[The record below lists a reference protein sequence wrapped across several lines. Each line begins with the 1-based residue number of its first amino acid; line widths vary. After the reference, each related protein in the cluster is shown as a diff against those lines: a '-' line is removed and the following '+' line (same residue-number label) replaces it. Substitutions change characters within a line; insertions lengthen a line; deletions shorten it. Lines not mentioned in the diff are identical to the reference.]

1 MNAADETHVR
11 PGPLSGLHV
20 VELGGIGPVPLCGM
34 ILSDLGAEVVRID
47 RPSLAGT
54 ESLAPVLHRGRRSVT
69 IDLKAPEG
77 RDLALRLIDL
87 AQALVEGF
95 RPSVTERLGLGPGAC
110 LARNPQ
116 LVYGR
121 MTGWGQDGP
130 LAGEAGHD
138 IDYIALAGALG
149 AIGPRDGNPVVPLN
163 LVGDMGGGGMMLALG
178 ICAGVLHARATGEG
192 QVVDAAMTD
201 GVALQLAGIH
211 GLLARG
217 LWSDRRGENLL
228 DGSAPFYG
236 TYRCADGGH
245 VAVGCLEPEFY
256 AAFLARPRTCR
267 RPAVRAISTIGRR
280 GPRWPS
286 GWRRRSPSGPATSGR
301 RSSRAATPA
310 SRRCWGSPR
319 RRVIRHNATRGTY
332 VVDDAGAIQPGV
344 APRFLGTP
352 SPAPRPAQAVG
363 ADTEDVLAE
372 LGVDNA
378 AFARLRELGVVA

>member
-1 MNAADETHVR
+1 MTAADETHVR
-11 PGPLSGLHV
+11 PGSLSGLHV

-69 IDLKAPEG
+69 IDLKTPEG
-77 RDLALRLIDL
+77 RDLALRLIDR

-95 RPSVTERLGLGPGAC
+95 RPGVTERLGLGPGAC

-130 LAGEAGHD
+130 LAREAGHD

-149 AIGPRDGNPVVPLN
+149 AIGPREGNPVVPLN

-256 AAFLARPRTCR
+256 AAFLAVLELADDPLFAHQHDRSAWPEMAERLEATFAARPRDEWATLF
-267 RPAVRAISTIGRR
+267 AGRDACVTPVL
-280 GPRWPS
+280 GL
-286 GWRRRSPSGPATSGR
+286 AE
-301 RSSRAATPA
+301 AAHHP
-310 SRRCWGSPR
+310 
-319 RRVIRHNATRGTY
+319 HNATRGTY
-332 VVDDAGAIQPGV
+332 LVDEDGAIQPGV

-372 LGVDNA
+372 LGVDSA